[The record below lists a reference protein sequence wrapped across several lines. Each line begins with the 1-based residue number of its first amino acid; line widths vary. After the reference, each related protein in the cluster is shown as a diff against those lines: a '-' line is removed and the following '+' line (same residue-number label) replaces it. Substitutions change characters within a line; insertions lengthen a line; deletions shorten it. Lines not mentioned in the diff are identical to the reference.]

1 MASTHPDSDGAHRP
15 KPPSGVP
22 APCEP
27 GQVPHDELNLLRTII
42 ESFHDSIFVKNLEG
56 RYVLINKADACGF
69 GRQSAEIVGLTD
81 HDLMSPESAGQAIAM
96 DQEVVASGKSRTYEQ
111 TFECDGQ
118 KKTYQVSKFPWLDPQ
133 GRIIGVMGFA
143 RDITDH
149 PGPNQ
154 AYSRQGDF
162 LRQVLDINPNLIF
175 AKDRLGRFT
184 LVNRAVADLYGT
196 TVEDLVGKTDADFN
210 PSAKEVAHFRHDD
223 LEVMDALKEK
233 LIPKEVITDASGRV
247 RVLQTMKRPII
258 GDDGVANQVLGVS
271 TDVTELKRLEH
282 ELHQSQKMEAL
293 GQLAGGVAHDFNNI
307 LAVVMANAER
317 VLERLKKRQGSDAD
331 IDSLSVIL
339 KSVEKAASLTRQLL
353 SFSRRQEIEPEVLD
367 LNSVICEMEL
377 LMRRSIGEHID
388 LAIRPI
394 AEVSKVLADRGQVE
408 QIILNLVLN
417 ARDAMPTGGTITI
430 ETGRASVDESG
441 SQAMNGKR
449 LGDYVTLRVVD
460 TGAGMSNETIGRIFE
475 PFFTT
480 KPVGQGTGLG
490 LSTVYGI
497 LMQADGYIEVESRIG
512 VGTTMTIS
520 VPAVDHMEVTPDS
533 APVVHQA
540 LDGTETIL
548 VCEDEEDVLRL
559 TAGILEDGG
568 YEVLTAPNGE
578 RALEIAEQHFGPIHL
593 LLTDVVMPGMNGR
606 ELSAAVSDL
615 RPSVKIVYMTGYA
628 SNVLDTA
635 PDESLDVI
643 SKPFSQQTLLSRVRD
658 ALNQS

>member
-1 MASTHPDSDGAHRP
+1 M
-15 KPPSGVP
+15 
-22 APCEP
+22 
-27 GQVPHDELNLLRTII
+27 NLLRTII